1 MESPFSSLSKKLDH
15 HCPLC
20 GRGLVNDQV
29 DIIGSNNNQMMVYTT
44 CSSCGVGLIA
54 KVSWL
59 PQGLV
64 GLGILTD
71 LTREEVKQVINT
83 IPISA
88 DEVLTVKI
96 LTDKGYLEI
105 KV

>member
-1 MESPFSSLSKKLDH
+1 MELPLSSLPRKLNH

-20 GRGLVNDQV
+20 GRILVNDDV
-29 DIIGSNNNQMMVYTT
+29 EIISLHNNQMMVYTT
-44 CSSCGVGLIA
+44 CGSCGVGLIA

-64 GLGILTD
+64 GLGTLTD
-71 LTREEVKQVINT
+71 LTRDEVKQTANLS
-83 IPISA
+83 PITV
-88 DEVLTVKI
+88 DDVLAMKI

>member
-1 MESPFSSLSKKLDH
+1 MELPFSALPKKLNH
-15 HCPLC
+15 YCPLC
-20 GRGLVNDQV
+20 GRGLVNEEV
-29 DIIGSNNNQMMVYTT
+29 DIISSANNQMMVYTT
-44 CSSCGVGLIA
+44 CGSCGVGLIA

-71 LTREEVKQVINT
+71 LTRDEAKHTNDFS
-83 IPISA
+83 PISA
-88 DEVLTVKI
+88 DDVLTIKM

>member
-1 MESPFSSLSKKLDH
+1 MKLPFSPLPKKLNQ

-20 GRGLVNDQV
+20 GSSLVNDEV
-29 DIIGSNNNQMMVYTT
+29 DIVGSTNNQIMVYTT
-44 CSSCGVGLIA
+44 CGSCGVGLIA

-71 LTREEVKQVINT
+71 LTKDEIKQKINAK
-83 IPISA
+83 PISA
-88 DEVLTVKI
+88 DEVLDIKI
-96 LTDKGYLEI
+96 LADKGYLEI